1 MKHLKARCR
10 TEDASDIIGPHKRVS
25 GLKIVTVEEM
35 RAIEQEAAKVGLPS
49 EVLMEN
55 AGLAVAR
62 HTRKWLGS
70 VLGRHFLILIG
81 PGNNGGDGLVVAR
94 HLHDWGAEVHLYS
107 PSPRAES
114 DENLQLCRKRG
125 IDINRASPESLL
137 SSVDVVI
144 DAFFGTGKSRPLDGA
159 FKQAL
164 MKVKEA
170 RNRKLKVVALDLP
183 SGLNADTGA
192 VDDACVPADLTITLG
207 YPKQG
212 LFTFPGASMLGQLVI
227 ADIGIPD
234 RLADHVTT
242 DLIDRDKVKAMLP
255 KRSPDANKGTFGRVL
270 VCGGSVNYIGAMY
283 LACEAA
289 ARVGAGVVTLAT
301 PKSLQPILASKLTEI
316 TYAPLPESEYG
327 IVAANAAEELRPS
340 LSNSDVLL
348 LGCGLG
354 QSATASSFVESLLL
368 GTTDL
373 PKLVL
378 DADALNLLAKIPQ
391 WWQKAPG
398 DAILTP
404 HPGEMSRLTGLS
416 VQEIQTRRHSVARD
430 AAMSWQKVIVL
441 KGACTVVA
449 SPDGKVSINPTV
461 NPGLASAGT
470 GDVLAGTIAGLAAQ
484 GLSLHD
490 SAVAGVFLHSQAGE
504 LTKEDL
510 GDAGMLASDLLPL
523 LPAVIK
529 ATKEAG
535 SV

>member
-1 MKHLKARCR
+1 M
-10 TEDASDIIGPHKRVS
+10 
-25 GLKIVTVEEM
+25 KIVTVEQM
-35 RAIEQEAAKVGLPS
+35 RAIEQEAARVGLPS
-49 EVLMEN
+49 EVLMQN

-107 PSPRAES
+107 PSPRAEL

-125 IDINRASPESLL
+125 IAIADDHASLKSLL
-137 SSVDVVI
+137 SSVDVII

-164 MKVKEA
+164 LTLKEA
-170 RNRKLKVVALDLP
+170 RSRDKKLKVVALDLP

-212 LFTFPGASMLGQLVI
+212 LFTFPGAGVLGQLVI

-234 RLADHVTT
+234 RLADHVATE
-242 DLIDRDKVKAMLP
+242 LIDRDKVRAILP
-255 KRSPDANKGTFGRVL
+255 RRSPDANKGTFGRVL
-270 VCGGSVNYIGAMY
+270 ICGGSINYIGAMY

-327 IVAANAAEELRPS
+327 IVASDAAEAIRPF
-340 LSNSDVLL
+340 LSSSDVLL

-354 QSATASSFVESLLL
+354 QSAAALSFVESLLL
-368 GTTDL
+368 GTADL

-378 DADALNLLAKIPQ
+378 DADALNLLPKIPQ

-416 VQEIQTRRHSVARD
+416 VQEIQTRRRSVARD
-430 AAMSWQKVIVL
+430 AAMSWRKVIVL

-470 GDVLAGTIAGLAAQ
+470 GDVLAGAIAGLAAQ

-490 SAVAGVFLHSQAGE
+490 AAASGVFLHSQAGE
-504 LTKEDL
+504 MARKNL

-523 LPAVIK
+523 LPAAIK
-529 ATKEAG
+529 ATKENGPA
-535 SV
+535 